1 MLVNPVDRMID
12 PPHRYVSTAICPI
25 GKNEGACV
33 ALAQHL
39 FDREADAAAALVEH
53 LASDSHTQEQL
64 ARLVG
69 AVRTHIKS
77 FRLVHEDR
85 GAGSVPERRSATEP
99 ESLAAVRERRVA

>member
-1 MLVNPVDRMID
+1 MLVNAFDRMID
-12 PPHRYVSTAICPI
+12 PPHRYVSSAICPI
-25 GKNEGACV
+25 GKNEACA
-33 ALAQHL
+33 ALAEQL
-39 FDREADAAAALVEH
+39 FDYEAQAAAALVDH

-85 GAGSVPERRSATEP
+85 GAGSVPERPMATEQ
-99 ESLAAVRERRVA
+99 ELAFRRH